1 MLPPTLDAQK
11 RHVEGGA
18 PGEKHE
24 EQPQRPHSEWSVERH
39 PAVHAPKLEQ
49 RQLWGTRLKKR
60 TANARSLSGIA
71 VSGERFDL
79 VRELSDSLSSGFF
92 RLSWQVV

>member
-1 MLPPTLDAQK
+1 MDLICHT
-11 RHVEGGA
+11 E
-18 PGEKHE
+18 
-24 EQPQRPHSEWSVERH
+24 
-39 PAVHAPKLEQ
+39 AVLSKELIV
-49 RQLWGTRLKKR
+49 RGTIW
-60 TANARSLSGIA
+60 ARSLSGIA